1 MQNNGP
7 LMNAL
12 SRLISINNPDLVVFI
27 GEALAGND
35 AIDQLKTFN
44 KSLLDLGAKGIDG
57 IILSKFDTVDDKGK

>member
-35 AIDQLKTFN
+35 AID
-44 KSLLDLGAKGIDG
+44 
-57 IILSKFDTVDDKGK
+57 